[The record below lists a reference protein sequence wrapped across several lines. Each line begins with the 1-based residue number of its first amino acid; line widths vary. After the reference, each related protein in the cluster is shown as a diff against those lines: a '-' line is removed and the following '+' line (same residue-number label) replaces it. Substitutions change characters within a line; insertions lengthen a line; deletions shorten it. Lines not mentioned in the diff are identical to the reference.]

1 MKKLFVGL
9 IILGLTI
16 QGFAQINTVDLT
28 EVEILGVNYKYLNE
42 VGASEAAIPVKI
54 LEREAAHFD
63 LKSAAFYVDDET
75 EYDVYFKIPQGKI
88 LAVYNGEGEI
98 MRTSE
103 RFKDIALPLE
113 VVNAVFKKYPGWIIG
128 SDFYLVTYT
137 KSKGV
142 KKMYKLLLENGKER
156 KRVKT
161 DYIGNF
167 I

>member
-16 QGFAQINTVDLT
+16 TIQGFAQINRVDLT

-98 MRTSE
+98 MRTS
-103 RFKDIALPLE
+103 
-113 VVNAVFKKYPGWIIG
+113 
-128 SDFYLVTYT
+128 
-137 KSKGV
+137 
-142 KKMYKLLLENGKER
+142 
-156 KRVKT
+156 
-161 DYIGNF
+161 
-167 I
+167 